1 MKYRSNF
8 LTAKD
13 VADWLDVSESAIYKW
28 VNEGNFPKPYKF
40 GNGDARRSASRW
52 SKQDIDDWLEARRTD
67 D

>member
-8 LTAKD
+8 LKAKD

-40 GNGDARRSASRW
+40 GKFPSFTHIQMGKRGKL
-52 SKQDIDDWLEARRTD
+52 SKAIQVW
-67 D
+67 